1 MEMINLT
8 NKKLNILEKIEKNAI
23 KKSINKIQPVF
34 RSEREDLVSDRTE
47 ENLALVRLFKAFFNN
62 KMTILI
68 FLCRSDFYTPTA
80 AGLNSVCH
88 FLDDLYRHMLDGHAQ
103 RQYRRKFIWIKGFF
117 RKLPSVRPSQRTTA
131 LRMISSLYDCFGID
145 FPLEREGVEQ

>member
-1 MEMINLT
+1 MT
-8 NKKLNILEKIEKNAI
+8 NKKLNMLEKIEKNAI
-23 KKSINKIQPVF
+23 KKSITKVHPVF
-34 RSEREDLVSDRTE
+34 RGKREDLVSERTR

-68 FLCRSDFYTPTA
+68 FLCHSDFYTPAA
-80 AGLNSVCH
+80 AGLSSVGH
-88 FLDDLYRHMLDGHAQ
+88 FPDDLYRHMLDDNAQ
-103 RQYRRKFIWIKGFF
+103 RQYRRKFIWLKGFL